1 MTKATVGR
9 PTKGTTAQE
18 KAPNIPAAAARLNMP
33 EAILYAARVAGCKAF
48 RNSCVYMDELK
59 EFLVD
64 NPDVCQAGEA
74 EGNEKD
80 TEAKWRIEKNKKACR
95 KLDLEYEKEIGE
107 LVPRQQ
113 LLEVIGKA
121 FAPMCVTLEKALDK
135 RAYNEVCKQLRE
147 ALVKIEFET
156 KPKASGI
163 KKSDTTE

>member
-1 MTKATVGR
+1 MSKAKPG
-9 PTKGTTAQE
+9 PKGGGVAAPE

-59 EFLVD
+59 DFLVD
-64 NPDVCQAGEA
+64 NPEVCEIGTAEA
-74 EGNEKD
+74 NAKD

-107 LVPRQQ
+107 LIPRQQ

-135 RAYNEVCKQLRE
+135 SAYNTVCKQLRE
-147 ALVKIEFET
+147 ALTAIEFET
-156 KPKASGI
+156 KPKTSGI
-163 KKSDTTE
+163 AKSDTTE